1 MATPEKNDG
10 QEPRAWRGLYGVHLA
25 SVLLPALL
33 SLLCAGT
40 SLGQESQQEV
50 YRETRAWLELNHHVG
65 GIIVLVLAG
74 LTWLEILGSKPVMA
88 VRLGWPAC
96 LILIGL
102 YNVILSDRFAWP
114 IGPSGLVES
123 LSNPEVLQHKILAVM
138 VLTLGFIDL
147 LRRLQLVTHR
157 AWLYLFYGLAMLTG
171 GILLEHDFGVA
182 PHAHSDGLTASHVLM
197 GLLALLALVL
207 KILVDHRIIVER
219 LAYLYPLLLA
229 GLGMQLLFFTESSI
243 MVR

>member
-1 MATPEKNDG
+1 
-10 QEPRAWRGLYGVHLA
+10 
-25 SVLLPALL
+25 
-33 SLLCAGT
+33 
-40 SLGQESQQEV
+40 
-50 YRETRAWLELNHHVG
+50 
-65 GIIVLVLAG
+65 VLVLAG
-74 LTWLEILGSKPVMA
+74 LTWLELLGNKPVMA
-88 VRLGWPAC
+88 VRLGWPSC

-157 AWLYLFYGLAMLTG
+157 AWLYLFYCLAMVTG

-182 PHAHSDGLTASHVLM
+182 PHAHPDGLTASHVLM

-207 KILVDHRIIVER
+207 KILVDHRIIVGR
-219 LAYLYPLLLA
+219 LAYLYPVSLA

-243 MVR
+243 MVH

>member
-1 MATPEKNDG
+1 
-10 QEPRAWRGLYGVHLA
+10 
-25 SVLLPALL
+25 
-33 SLLCAGT
+33 
-40 SLGQESQQEV
+40 
-50 YRETRAWLELNHHVG
+50 
-65 GIIVLVLAG
+65 VLVLAG
-74 LTWLEILGSKPVMA
+74 LTWLELLGNKPVMA
-88 VRLGWPAC
+88 VRLGWPSC

-171 GILLEHDFGVA
+171 GILLEHDFGAA
-182 PHAHSDGLTASHVLM
+182 PHGLTASHVLM

-207 KILVDHRIIVER
+207 KILVDHRIIVGR
-219 LAYLYPLLLA
+219 SAYLYPVLLA

-243 MVR
+243 MVH